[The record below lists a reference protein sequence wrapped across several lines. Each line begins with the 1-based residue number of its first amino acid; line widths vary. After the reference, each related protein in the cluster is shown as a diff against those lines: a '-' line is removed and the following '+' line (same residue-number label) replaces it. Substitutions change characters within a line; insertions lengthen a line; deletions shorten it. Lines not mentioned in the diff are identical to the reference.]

1 MSGWRRGCWSLV
13 PASPTPTLAC
23 PGPLSRSAWTRKAIP
38 FGLFLQKT
46 PAAAD
51 QGHLIP
57 DVNRKKGKGKRG
69 NPTVVNCVRL
79 ESPLPDPLH
88 NASSAGHLCGCWL
101 WTRHRRRLGPGTWAL
116 PRPDRRPGGNERISG
131 WRGGAS
137 VWGIGRGWVL
147 EGKLQG
153 WLPSTSRTRG
163 KKIKAAVLRIQCPQG
178 TSYAPYCSRLGW
190 AQRPCSHPWWA
201 GWPACWRPRPR
212 TLGNG
217 LPQSGSARRS
227 WRGQGGPGAE
237 GQTLPFSLSPLPWA
251 LVATSGRPFGRTSG
265 GRGSGS
271 AGRSCGR
278 SWLACSGDWTV
289 WSC

>member
-1 MSGWRRGCWSLV
+1 MSGERLEKGVLEPRPSV
-13 PASPTPTLAC
+13 PHPH
-23 PGPLSRSAWTRKAIP
+23 PGLPRAPLGSAWTRKAIP

-88 NASSAGHLCGCWL
+88 NASSAGHLCGCWR

-190 AQRPCSHPWWA
+190 APWGA
-201 GWPACWRPRPR
+201 SSGLIRGELLTCCGALTGGPRPPPGYYCCPSWGSSR
-212 TLGNG
+212 RG
-217 LPQSGSARRS
+217 LKGC
-227 WRGQGGPGAE
+227 
-237 GQTLPFSLSPLPWA
+237 TFPL
-251 LVATSGRPFGRTSG
+251 GRTGVSLIG
-265 GRGSGS
+265 HP
-271 AGRSCGR
+271 
-278 SWLACSGDWTV
+278 
-289 WSC
+289 